1 MPSIATSVRRG
12 PIVLA
17 TAAVFATLGGCASVT
32 DGTSQTVV
40 FNLTPKEARCTVMRD
55 GEKLGTVSGKQ
66 NTMTISKGA
75 KDIVVTCAAEGYED
89 ATHRLISKTQ
99 TSGVVGGF
107 FLDLGITD
115 MITGAM
121 WKYPND
127 ITIVLEKSAAETTAK
142 SEKPTK
148 RS

>member
-1 MPSIATSVRRG
+1 MQPTR
-12 PIVLA
+12 LA
-17 TAAVFATLGGCASVT
+17 LAAALPVMLLSGCASIS

-40 FNLTPKEARCTVMRD
+40 FNLSPKEARCVVSRD
-55 GEKLGTVSGKQ
+55 GTQLGTVNGRQ
-66 NTMTISKGA
+66 NTLTLGKGA
-75 KDIVVTCAAEGYED
+75 KDVLVHCAAEGYED
-89 ATHRLISKTQ
+89 ATHRLVSKTQ

-127 ITIVLEKSAAETTAK
+127 ISIVLEKSAVASKAEKTAK
-142 SEKPTK
+142 